1 MRPTRPVD
9 KSQSF
14 LEALHQKYASEF
26 EEEIAKRKAARA
38 EKKVAN
44 ASWSNKVV
52 KKEEKEKRKEKKD
65 RKRKWLKNQEQEK
78 VDSKYGDNEDGEDE
92 GDDWDELAREERM
105 AKKLK
110 RGNITQ
116 SDFDME
122 FSEL

>member
-1 MRPTRPVD
+1 MAKDSSTVLHFLQD
-9 KSQSF
+9 LSSKLDQS
-14 LEALHQKYASEF
+14 
-26 EEEIAKRKAARA
+26 
-38 EKKVAN
+38 AN
-44 ASWSNKVV
+44 KDRETLLQL

-65 RKRKWLKNQEQEK
+65 RKRKWLKSHEQEK
-78 VDSKYGDNEDGEDE
+78 VDSKDGDNEDGEDE

>member
-1 MRPTRPVD
+1 MSHSPASSDDEAPEVI
-9 KSQSF
+9 SFQS
-14 LEALHQKYASEF
+14 
-26 EEEIAKRKAARA
+26 
-38 EKKVAN
+38 EKKATKDQAN
-44 ASWSNKVV
+44 AHQRFQTQ
-52 KKEEKEKRKEKKD
+52 EKEKRKEKKE

-78 VDSKYGDNEDGEDE
+78 VDSKDGDNEDGEDE